1 MLCIYFIS
9 HTSQSIKRERSTN
22 SLFSLNQI
30 SYIFAVTPPAQR
42 VQSLLG
48 LDPKEQV
55 HETHPLF
62 SEMAE
67 LIHNNEGE
75 MEWHE
80 TAR

>member
-1 MLCIYFIS
+1 MHLFCFYIEIISSLCDLLSNRCFIY
-9 HTSQSIKRERSTN
+9 
-22 SLFSLNQI
+22 L
-30 SYIFAVTPPAQR
+30 FAVTPPAQR

-67 LIHNNEGE
+67 LIHNAEGE

>member
-1 MLCIYFIS
+1 MWPEATLN
-9 HTSQSIKRERSTN
+9 HTLT
-22 SLFSLNQI
+22 
-30 SYIFAVTPPAQR
+30 YIFAVTPPAQR

-48 LDPKEQV
+48 LDPQEQV

-67 LIHNNEGE
+67 LICDADGE

>member
-1 MLCIYFIS
+1 MWLEGTLTYTL
-9 HTSQSIKRERSTN
+9 TS
-22 SLFSLNQI
+22 
-30 SYIFAVTPPAQR
+30 IFAVTPPAQR

-48 LDPKEQV
+48 LDPTEQV

-67 LIHNNEGE
+67 LICDADGE

>member
-1 MLCIYFIS
+1 MDKISSLCDLLSNRIIY
-9 HTSQSIKRERSTN
+9 
-22 SLFSLNQI
+22 L
-30 SYIFAVTPPAQR
+30 FAVTPPAQR

-67 LIHNNEGE
+67 LIHNAEGE

>member
-1 MLCIYFIS
+1 MIS
-9 HTSQSIKRERSTN
+9 AKQIICYKIVLSI
-22 SLFSLNQI
+22 FP
-30 SYIFAVTPPAQR
+30 VTPPAQR

-67 LIHNNEGE
+67 LIHNSEGE

>member
-1 MLCIYFIS
+1 ML
-9 HTSQSIKRERSTN
+9 SI
-22 SLFSLNQI
+22 FP
-30 SYIFAVTPPAQR
+30 VTPPAQR

-67 LIHNNEGE
+67 LIHNSEGE

>member
-1 MLCIYFIS
+1 MQLKG
-9 HTSQSIKRERSTN
+9 TLTDT
-22 SLFSLNQI
+22 L
-30 SYIFAVTPPAQR
+30 IFAVTPPAQR

-48 LDPKEQV
+48 LDPQEQV

-67 LIHNNEGE
+67 LICDADGE